1 MISLAVAAA
10 ALVVA
15 LFAGEMLP
23 STRPPGS
30 SRKLAVPWADAP
42 GGSAACEAFVQRRPV
57 SRRPAHCERPD
68 EGREGATRH
77 F

>member
-42 GGSAACEAFVQRRPV
+42 GGSAACEAFVQTPTGEPKASALRK
-57 SRRPAHCERPD
+57 A
-68 EGREGATRH
+68 GRGT
-77 F
+77 